1 MGKQEK
7 YIKIGEAASYLGVT
21 TQTLRNYEKK
31 GLLVPVVIR
40 DSGHRLYSIA
50 QLEDFKK
57 EKMEENV

>member
-31 GLLVPVVIR
+31 GMLVPALIR
-40 DSGHRLYSIA
+40 DSGHRLYSVT
-50 QLEDFKK
+50 QLDKFLEELD
-57 EKMEENV
+57 EK